1 MVVKGYFIDH
11 NFKTR
16 SDSTVN
22 PKLESGWIE
31 KKKRKKPVW
40 PGWPDKIQSK
50 TWYDLAVDPRLEL
63 GRVGKK
69 NPVWPDKTQSKTR
82 LQLVDFYFFY

>member
-1 MVVKGYFIDH
+1 MVVKGYTIDH
-11 NFKTR
+11 SFKTR
-16 SDSTVN
+16 SDSTVD
-22 PKLESGWIE
+22 PRLEPDRIE
-31 KKKRKKPVW
+31 KKKNPVW

-50 TWYDLAVDPRLEL
+50 TRYDLAVDPRLEL

-82 LQLVDFYFFY
+82 LQLVDFCFFY